1 MLSVLALA
9 ALRVVS
15 AHGSI
20 RPEKLVELVL
30 GGARSVAA
38 LGGRTMVRPALDE
51 LLYNEHVRIEGTTD
65 RTVTLTPFGKRYLAE
80 HELAL
85 KLDV

>member
-51 LLYNEHVRIEGTTD
+51 LLYNEHVRIEGTD
-65 RTVTLTPFGKRYLAE
+65 RTVTLTPLGKRYLAE